1 MTKSIWVSPRLAISD
16 EFFGRFKKSP
26 VCKSFKVKKK
36 KIHFG
41 GLPPKFDP

>member
-1 MTKSIWVSPRLAISD
+1 MSFLAD
-16 EFFGRFKKSP
+16 LKKSP

-41 GLPPKFDP
+41 GLGPQI